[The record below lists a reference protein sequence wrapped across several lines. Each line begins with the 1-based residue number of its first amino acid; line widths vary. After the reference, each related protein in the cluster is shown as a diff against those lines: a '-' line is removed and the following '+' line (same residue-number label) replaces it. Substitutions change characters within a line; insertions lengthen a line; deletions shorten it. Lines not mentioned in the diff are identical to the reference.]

1 MKRYIKANNLGK
13 PIVEIEF
20 VFDLC
25 AYIPDIEIAAAKDIL
40 GFPIKDKAIKS
51 FLEEDVSE
59 FCGAIIMTLKSAGY
73 YELDHNQSNRQ
84 DSNSLYFTFC
94 KETEFNI
101 QQVRVV
107 FRLRVS
113 NHQLPMW
120 KSDKNFKDAI
130 TRFTN
135 DIENHV
141 GDSMDLL
148 QENLPEDER
157 VLGQVPVLIQYE
169 DDWYT
174 TYGDVLNAVIR
185 KLSKIKK
192 QYG

>member
-1 MKRYIKANNLGK
+1 MKRYIKSNKPEK

-20 VFDLC
+20 VFDVC
-25 AYIPDIEIAAAKDIL
+25 AYMHGIEIAAAKDIL
-40 GFPIKDKAIKS
+40 EFPIKDKAIKS

-73 YELDHNQSNRQ
+73 YELDHNQSNRP

-101 QQVRVV
+101 QQVRIV

-135 DIENHV
+135 DIGNHV
-141 GDSMDLL
+141 GDSVDLL

-157 VLGQVPVLIQYE
+157 ILGQVPVLVQYE

-174 TYGDVLNAVIR
+174 TYGEVLNAVIR